1 MLINVFLSSEL
12 TPFLVRFYSFFLCVI
27 FVNGFIQRSGAT
39 RGLGLKTRGFSVKHK
54 FPKYKTIFKFS
65 LMPKSRVTAVM
76 GRLFCRNYDYP
87 QSFHASLAKSNFHV
101 SVFLIVISA
110 YYFQLFTFKFLRKTF
125 QVSVRRFRLSRFS
138 FSSVYCQIPTFR
150 LLLATPIF
158 TLLLCKLL
166 AETTAY
172 FLIVF
177 ICVISAQLPYNVKY
191 CSS

>member
-1 MLINVFLSSEL
+1 MSKLRLSHK
-12 TPFLVRFYSFFLCVI
+12 I
-27 FVNGFIQRSGAT
+27 FT
-39 RGLGLKTRGFSVKHK
+39 LL
-54 FPKYKTIFKFS
+54 
-65 LMPKSRVTAVM
+65 
-76 GRLFCRNYDYP
+76 
-87 QSFHASLAKSNFHV
+87 LAKSNFHI
-101 SVFLIVISA
+101 SVFLLVISA

-177 ICVISAQLPYNVKY
+177 ICVISAQLPHNVPALAAVACDSTQNITNIEIRLEWTAFFRRKNQAQAIAANV
-191 CSS
+191 CWRMALFLAIQFLFSSDFSIPFFHCLFFYVLTH

>member
-1 MLINVFLSSEL
+1 MSKLRLSHK
-12 TPFLVRFYSFFLCVI
+12 I
-27 FVNGFIQRSGAT
+27 FT
-39 RGLGLKTRGFSVKHK
+39 LL
-54 FPKYKTIFKFS
+54 
-65 LMPKSRVTAVM
+65 
-76 GRLFCRNYDYP
+76 
-87 QSFHASLAKSNFHV
+87 LAKSNFHI
-101 SVFLIVISA
+101 SVFLLVISA

-125 QVSVRRFRLSRFS
+125 QVSVRRFRLSRFCFSDSNFQVSVGKFQFSRFS

-177 ICVISAQLPYNVKY
+177 ICVISAQLPYNLYIVAIL
-191 CSS
+191 

>member
-1 MLINVFLSSEL
+1 
-12 TPFLVRFYSFFLCVI
+12 
-27 FVNGFIQRSGAT
+27 
-39 RGLGLKTRGFSVKHK
+39 
-54 FPKYKTIFKFS
+54 
-65 LMPKSRVTAVM
+65 MPKSEGKHKKTKLKLHQKKEDTKSSYYSLSKLYDKSIVLTAGTRFRSTRVSLFVLRTQRNSSCYGAVVLSKL
-76 GRLFCRNYDYP
+76 RLSHKIFTLL
-87 QSFHASLAKSNFHV
+87 LAKSNFHI
-101 SVFLIVISA
+101 SVFLLVISA

-177 ICVISAQLPYNVKY
+177 ICVISAQLPHNVPALHAGWGLIN
-191 CSS
+191 

>member
-1 MLINVFLSSEL
+1 MQTNFSIKPNPQIACSVCYGAVVLSKLQLSHK
-12 TPFLVRFYSFFLCVI
+12 I
-27 FVNGFIQRSGAT
+27 FT
-39 RGLGLKTRGFSVKHK
+39 LL
-54 FPKYKTIFKFS
+54 
-65 LMPKSRVTAVM
+65 
-76 GRLFCRNYDYP
+76 
-87 QSFHASLAKSNFHV
+87 LAKSNFHV
-101 SVFLIVISA
+101 SVFLLVISA

-166 AETTAY
+166 AETNAY

-177 ICVISAQLPYNVKY
+177 ICVISAQLPYNVLWLAEATKI
-191 CSS
+191 

>member
-1 MLINVFLSSEL
+1 MQTNFSIKPNPQIACSVCYGAVVLSKLRLSHK
-12 TPFLVRFYSFFLCVI
+12 I
-27 FVNGFIQRSGAT
+27 FT
-39 RGLGLKTRGFSVKHK
+39 LL
-54 FPKYKTIFKFS
+54 
-65 LMPKSRVTAVM
+65 
-76 GRLFCRNYDYP
+76 
-87 QSFHASLAKSNFHV
+87 LAKSNFHI
-101 SVFLIVISA
+101 SVFLLVISA

-177 ICVISAQLPYNVKY
+177 ICVISAQLPYNVSRLQEVANFVTAQLSAKIIFLAKEIHEFTTFFAI
-191 CSS
+191 S

>member
-1 MLINVFLSSEL
+1 MQTNFSIKPNPQIACSVCYGAVVLSKLRLSHK
-12 TPFLVRFYSFFLCVI
+12 I
-27 FVNGFIQRSGAT
+27 FT
-39 RGLGLKTRGFSVKHK
+39 LL
-54 FPKYKTIFKFS
+54 
-65 LMPKSRVTAVM
+65 
-76 GRLFCRNYDYP
+76 
-87 QSFHASLAKSNFHV
+87 LAKSNFHI
-101 SVFLIVISA
+101 SVFLLVISA

-177 ICVISAQLPYNVKY
+177 ICVISAQLPYNV
-191 CSS
+191 SPLHEVADFQHFRLQI